1 MEENKATE
9 TIKNPSYEQLEKDVA
24 SLKSMNNQ
32 LIMQLQ
38 QVNINTLF
46 KRLDYLFKVVEFREA
61 FNKEFVNNCVEEIE
75 IHITPP
81 KEEEGD
87 KEIEDNK

>member
-81 KEEEGD
+81 KEEED
-87 KEIEDNK
+87 KETEDNK

>member
-9 TIKNPSYEQLEKDVA
+9 TIKKPSYEQLEKDVA

-81 KEEEGD
+81 KEEEED
-87 KEIEDNK
+87 KETEDNK

>member
-38 QVNINTLF
+38 QVNISTLF

>member
-38 QVNINTLF
+38 QVNISTLF

-61 FNKEFVNNCVEEIE
+61 FNEEFVNNCVEEIE

-81 KEEEGD
+81 KEED
-87 KEIEDNK
+87 KEVEDNK

>member
-1 MEENKATE
+1 MEENKVTE
-9 TIKNPSYEQLEKDVA
+9 TIKNPSYEQLEKDIA

-38 QVNINTLF
+38 QVNISTLF

-61 FNKEFVNNCVEEIE
+61 FNEEFVNNCVEEIE
-75 IHITPP
+75 VHITPP
-81 KEEEGD
+81 KEEGD

>member
-9 TIKNPSYEQLEKDVA
+9 TIKKPSYEQLEKDVA

-61 FNKEFVNNCVEEIE
+61 FNEEFVNNCVEEIE

-87 KEIEDNK
+87 KETEDNK

>member
-61 FNKEFVNNCVEEIE
+61 FNEEFVNNCVEEIE

-81 KEEEGD
+81 KEEGD

>member
-38 QVNINTLF
+38 QVNISTLF

-87 KEIEDNK
+87 KEAEGNK

>member
-81 KEEEGD
+81 KEEED